1 MLTVMGTAGSGTAS
15 VLFPV
20 VLCISMFSTQSI
32 SCFRDQNKSYANL
45 LLPISTQ
52 YQAAAPTW
60 KISTNKIQLS
70 FPFLNLIAPRGSPAL
85 SARSQPGCPPA
96 AARGRLAPRGRATGL
111 GRRPRGWGA
120 GPAPGPPGAEAGML
134 RTRGAGLPR
143 SLAQST
149 TCFSQPNA
157 PRTPAGRRRC
167 PLTAA
172 RPPDGPA
179 RSPAPHFHPQTRDLR
194 S

>member
-1 MLTVMGTAGSGTAS
+1 MGTAGSGTAS

-60 KISTNKIQLS
+60 KISTNKIQPS
-70 FPFLNLIAPRGSPAL
+70 FPFLNLIAPRGYPAL

-96 AARGRLAPRGRATGL
+96 AARGCLAPRGRATGL
-111 GRRPRGWGA
+111 GRRPGPGAARRRGGDA
-120 GPAPGPPGAEAGML
+120 TDPRGGPPAK
-134 RTRGAGLPR
+134 PR
-143 SLAQST
+143 SEHNVLLPAES
-149 TCFSQPNA
+149 
-157 PRTPAGRRRC
+157 PRPPAGRRRC

>member
-1 MLTVMGTAGSGTAS
+1 MGTAGSGTAS

-60 KISTNKIQLS
+60 KISTNKIQPS

-120 GPAPGPPGAEAGML
+120 EAGML

-143 SLAQST
+143 SLARST

-157 PRTPAGRRRC
+157 PRPPAGRRRC